1 LVTTVTPP
9 IFAVFRAVL
18 DEPVAEDAAALDELP
33 DPAEP
38 PPDEDPHAAAM
49 TASAAIATAAKPAG
63 DRHLALRIT
72 YLASR
77 AMTAGSRRPGRR
89 RHGTSR
95 RTAAGDH

>member
-1 LVTTVTPP
+1 
-9 IFAVFRAVL
+9 
-18 DEPVAEDAAALDELP
+18 
-33 DPAEP
+33 
-38 PPDEDPHAAAM
+38 M

-77 AMTAGSRRPGRR
+77 TMTAGSRRPGRR

-95 RTAAGDH
+95 RTATGDH